1 MQVKIQAE
9 NNEYLKVTL
18 RFLILKDFHDM
29 KKEAS
34 LSIIEDVA
42 NQKFLMIRHHRGI
55 NEGCVNFPGGKK
67 EPGETMEECVV
78 RETYEET
85 GLKIENPVKVGY
97 IEFPTK
103 NFYVHVFKST
113 CFSGTINEKKDEVNA
128 FWVEKDKI
136 PYEQMREADQNF
148 LPEII
153 AGKYVKRQFIY
164 DDNFHVIDIID
175 L

>member
-1 MQVKIQAE
+1 MKE
-9 NNEYLKVTL
+9 EK
-18 RFLILKDFHDM
+18 M

-34 LSIIEDVA
+34 LSIIEDVK
-42 NQKFLMIRHHRGI
+42 NHKFLMIKHQRGI

-67 EPGETMEECVV
+67 EPNETMEECVV
-78 RETYEET
+78 RETLEET

-103 NFYVHVFKST
+103 DFYVHVYKST
-113 CFSGTINEKKDEVNA
+113 QFSGSIHEKEDEVNL
-128 FWVEKDKI
+128 FWVDEDKI
-136 PYEQMREADQNF
+136 PYDKMREADRNF

-153 AGKYVKRQFIY
+153 SGKYVKRRFIY
-164 DDNFHVIDIID
+164 DENFHVTNIID